1 MAPVREAS
9 PAPTLPLVAMIVV
22 FWMLVIAQLVRG
34 SANATVI
41 TISDVTTSPLI
52 SRTSL
57 LVLRL
62 MSAILIWVTLGARLL
77 SKVGT
82 LVLEVSRFPSS
93 RLPPTSVVI
102 GGPIVVTTFTV
113 QCWML
118 QGLFFSGAALCSA
131 VSLAGVLPEEG
142 DASALAHFFTRQ
154 LPRAVHIAFEVGF
167 PVALIVTSIV
177 TFALIPDLLRKGL
190 TPLLFFS
197 TNQQLMHVGNLYLM
211 LTELLVTSLP
221 IIPADFT
228 YVLLFGLCYGARQPR
243 SIPQPPAARS
253 HRATFAQSARGLL
266 TRAARSARP
275 SRLASSRE
283 RSRV

>member
-142 DASALAHFFTRQ
+142 DASALAHFLTRQ
-154 LPRAVHIAFEVGF
+154 QPRAVHIAFEVGF

-228 YVLLFGLCYGARQPR
+228 YVLLFGLCYGAPTALN
-243 SIPQPPAARS
+243 P
-253 HRATFAQSARGLL
+253 SASRRTVASRHLRPVCSWPSYTRG
-266 TRAARSARP
+266 A
-275 SRLASSRE
+275 
-283 RSRV
+283 